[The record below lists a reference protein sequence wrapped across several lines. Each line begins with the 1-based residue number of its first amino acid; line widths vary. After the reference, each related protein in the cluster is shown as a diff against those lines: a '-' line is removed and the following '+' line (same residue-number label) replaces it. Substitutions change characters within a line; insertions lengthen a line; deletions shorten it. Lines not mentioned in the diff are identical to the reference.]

1 MKNVFVSLCFI
12 FVCSF
17 SFADAVKDWSDFETQ
32 LRKGNISAAEAEFLA
47 RKLTQNLSDY
57 AAEKNITEDFPWT
70 FPLKGYSKNDI
81 ADIKKFYR
89 SLVEAASDTKFFEGD
104 QFLGQKYINIE
115 ISTKNAA
122 VSADVV
128 AANNGIVVYA
138 KRGALNSA
146 SGNCV
151 WTFNPAQNFYIYYG
165 YLRDVDVNLGNI
177 VKTGDKIGNI
187 RPSKKGYNLKF
198 TVLMY
203 GDDKFGLYPYLD
215 DMQ

>member
-1 MKNVFVSLCFI
+1 M

-17 SFADAVKDWSDFETQ
+17 AFADAVKDWSDFEAQ
-32 LRKGNISAAEAEFLA
+32 LRKGDISAAEAEFNA
-47 RKLTQNLSDY
+47 KKLTQNLSDY
-57 AAEKNITEDFPWT
+57 SADKNITEDFPWV
-70 FPLKGYSKNDI
+70 FPVKGFSKNDI
-81 ADIKKFYR
+81 ADAKKFYR
-89 SLVEAASDTKFFEGD
+89 SLTESASDTKFFEGD
-104 QFLGQKYINIE
+104 QFLGQKYINVD

-122 VSADVV
+122 APADVI
-128 AANNGIVVYA
+128 AANNGIVVFM
-138 KRGALNSA
+138 KKGALNSA

-151 WTFNPAQNFYIYYG
+151 WLFNPVQNFYIYYG
-165 YLRDVDVNLGNI
+165 YLRDVDVKLGDI

-203 GDDKFGLYPYLD
+203 GDDKFGLYPYLE